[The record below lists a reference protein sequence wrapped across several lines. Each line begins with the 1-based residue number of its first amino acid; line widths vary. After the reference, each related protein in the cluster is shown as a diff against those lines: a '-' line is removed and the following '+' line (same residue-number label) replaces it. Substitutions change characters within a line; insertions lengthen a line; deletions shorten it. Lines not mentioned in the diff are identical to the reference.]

1 MSKKVVVLLHGVG
14 SNGANMA
21 ALAHEWQ
28 QQLNNVIWL
37 APNAPF
43 TCDFGNDY
51 QWFSLQN
58 VTDENRPARI
68 KAARAPLDNLLA
80 NLFAE
85 HDIDPAQDQV
95 VLVGFSQGSMLS
107 LDMLVS
113 SRLPL
118 AGVVAFSGRLASP
131 TPYPAAQQSVPVL
144 LVHGLSDNAIHYS
157 ESEKSAAALTAL
169 GHQVQTQF
177 EPGLIHAISA
187 QGVATAAE
195 FIGRILR

>member
-14 SNGANMA
+14 SDGANMA
-21 ALAHEWQ
+21 TLAHEWQ
-28 QQLNNVIWL
+28 KELDDVIWL
-37 APNAPF
+37 TPNAPF
-43 TCDFGNDY
+43 NCDFGNGY

-58 VTDENRPARI
+58 VTDENRPSRI
-68 KAARAPLDNLLA
+68 EAACAPLDNLLA
-80 NLFAE
+80 KLFDE
-85 HDIDPAQDQV
+85 HNIAPQQDQI

-131 TPYPAAQQSVPVL
+131 TPYPQPQQTVPVL
-144 LVHGLSDNAIHYS
+144 LVHGLSDSAIHYS
-157 ESEKSAAALTAL
+157 ESEKSAAALIDL

-177 EPGLIHAISA
+177 EPNLNHAISA
-187 QGVATAAE
+187 AGAAAARE
-195 FIGRILR
+195 FINQLFH